1 VAMGCGDASP
11 STCSDEHS
19 LPVGFLEHANNFQ
32 PSDLVVVDDI
42 RWQPTS
48 DGNFKARGGRL
59 RIWSDWTPLK
69 EDLAPRKFAYSLSP
83 RFEVV
88 PDYLEDRR
96 LRQLSQWVH
105 AQRHQMSGASRRSTW
120 TTARNTPT
128 G

>member
-1 VAMGCGDASP
+1 MGCGDASP

-69 EDLAPRKFAYSLSP
+69 EDLASRKFAYSLS
-83 RFEVV
+83 EVRGSCLTTWRIAGCGSC
-88 PDYLEDRR
+88 P
-96 LRQLSQWVH
+96 
-105 AQRHQMSGASRRSTW
+105 SGCMHSDTR
-120 TTARNTPT
+120 
-128 G
+128 